1 MTPGPASNEG
11 LPPQA
16 SAAELIAA
24 SGGVADER
32 GGSLRMALSN
42 AMVGLKKQYYG
53 KGPSRARA
61 YLMDEYVFVAMEGGL
76 TRSEETLLEDGK
88 ADLVRT
94 YRLAFQETVTQTTTR
109 AVEEL
114 TGRRVLNYHSQ
125 IVFDPVRVF
134 EIFVLDGPAG
144 G

>member
-1 MTPGPASNEG
+1 MTPGDDDQ
-11 LPPQA
+11 LPLQA

-24 SGGVADER
+24 SGDVADER
-32 GGSLRMALSN
+32 GGTLRMALSN

-61 YLMDEYVFVAMEGGL
+61 YLMDEYVFVVMEDGL
-76 TRSEETLLEDGK
+76 TRSEETLLAAGQ
-88 ADLVRT
+88 ADLVRN
-94 YRLAFQETVTQTTTR
+94 YRLAFQETVTQTTTH

-114 TGRRVLNYHSQ
+114 TGRKVLTYHSQ
-125 IVFDPVRVF
+125 ILFDPVRVF

>member
-1 MTPGPASNEG
+1 MTPGPTHDEG
-11 LPPQA
+11 LAPQA
-16 SAAELIAA
+16 TAAELIAA

-42 AMVGLKKQYYG
+42 AMVGLKKQYFG

-61 YLMDEYVFVAMEGGL
+61 YVMDEYVMVAMEGGL
-76 TRSEETLLEDGK
+76 TRSEETLLQDGK

-94 YRLAFQETVTQTTTR
+94 YRLAFQETVTQTITR

-114 TGRRVLNYHSQ
+114 TGRKVLNYHSQ
-125 IVFDPVRVF
+125 IVFEPVRVF
-134 EIFVLDGPAG
+134 EIFVLDGPPD
-144 G
+144 

>member
-1 MTPGPASNEG
+1 MVPADEEG

-24 SGGVADER
+24 SGDVADER
-32 GGSLRMALSN
+32 GGTLRMALSN
-42 AMVGLKKQYYG
+42 AMVGLKKQCYG

-61 YLMDEYVFVAMEGGL
+61 YLMDEYVFIVMEGGL
-76 TRSEETLLEDGK
+76 TRAEETLLADGK
-88 ADLVRT
+88 AELVRT

-114 TGRRVLNYHSQ
+114 TGRKVLTYHSQ

-134 EIFVLDGPAG
+134 EIFVLDAPAG
-144 G
+144 

>member
-1 MTPGPASNEG
+1 MDPGSEEQLA
-11 LPPQA
+11 PQA

-24 SGGVADER
+24 AGGVADER
-32 GGSLRMALSN
+32 GGTLRMALSN

-61 YLMDEYVFVAMEGGL
+61 YLMDEYVFVVMEGGL
-76 TRSEETLLEDGK
+76 TRSEETLLAAGQ
-88 ADLVRT
+88 ADLVRN
-94 YRLAFQETVTQTTTR
+94 YRLAFQETVTQTTTL

-114 TGRRVLNYHSQ
+114 TGRRVLSYHSQ
-125 IVFDPVRVF
+125 IVFDPTRVF

-144 G
+144 

>member
-1 MTPGPASNEG
+1 MEPRQGEE
-11 LPPQA
+11 LPPVA

-24 SGGVADER
+24 SGGVADDR
-32 GGSLRMALSN
+32 GGTLRMALSN

-61 YLMDEYVFVAMEGGL
+61 YLMDEYVFVVMEGGL
-76 TRSEETLLEDGK
+76 TRAEETLLAAGK
-88 ADLVRT
+88 ADLVRA
-94 YRLAFQETVTQTTTR
+94 YRLAFQGTVTQTTTR

-114 TGRRVLNYHSQ
+114 TGRKVLTYHSQ

-144 G
+144 

>member
-1 MTPGPASNEG
+1 MHSLDDPG

-24 SGGVADER
+24 AGDVADER
-32 GGSLRMALSN
+32 SGSLRMALSN

-53 KGPSRARA
+53 KGPSRART
-61 YLMDEYVFVAMEGGL
+61 YLMDEYVFVVMEDGL
-76 TRSEETLLEDGK
+76 TRSEETLLAAGK
-88 ADLVRT
+88 ADLVRN

-114 TGRRVLNYHSQ
+114 TGRKVLTYHSQ
-125 IVFDPVRVF
+125 ILFEPTRVF
-134 EIFVLDGPAG
+134 EIFMLDSPVA
-144 G
+144 